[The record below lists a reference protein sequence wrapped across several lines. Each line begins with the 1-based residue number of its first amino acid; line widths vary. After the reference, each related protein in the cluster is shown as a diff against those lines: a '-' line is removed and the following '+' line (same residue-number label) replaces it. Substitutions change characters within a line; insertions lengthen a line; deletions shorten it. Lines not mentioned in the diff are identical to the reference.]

1 MLWVFNV
8 KLLIFIFYAGKFQQI
23 DFRMSFIQ
31 EKNMP
36 VQEIM
41 KDLFF
46 VERGYLNANHF
57 VYSGENP
64 VLIDTGYVSDFD
76 ITEKMITSLGA
87 TVEDV
92 RRIISTHCHCDHIG
106 GNRIIQQ
113 RSGCDIVLHRIGKY
127 FIDTQDGWST
137 WWTYYNQKADFF
149 HCTHALEDNDIIF
162 IGPHEFQVIYTPGH
176 SADGIVLYNPKEK
189 VLISS
194 DTLWQNDLPVITI
207 RIEGSRALFSLKES
221 LEKIES
227 LDVEQVYPGH
237 GKPFTQ
243 FKDALSLCKDKIDLY
258 LKHPE
263 HMGTD
268 LLKKIMIYTLM
279 MYKTFPANKFFDYL
293 MGTWWFKETVDLYF
307 DNAYEIKYRQI
318 LESFLN
324 RGIVNQKDGRF
335 FTTVK
340 P

>member
-1 MLWVFNV
+1 
-8 KLLIFIFYAGKFQQI
+8 
-23 DFRMSFIQ
+23 MS
-31 EKNMP
+31 
-36 VQEIM
+36 VQKIM

-46 VERGYLNANHF
+46 IERGYLNANHF
-57 VYSGENP
+57 VYRSKNP
-64 VLIDTGYVSDFD
+64 VLIDTGYVSDFNT
-76 ITEKMITSLGA
+76 TEKMITSLG
-87 TVEDV
+87 VNIEDV
-92 RRIISTHCHCDHIG
+92 RQIISTHCHCDHIG
-106 GNRIIQQ
+106 GNRMIQQ
-113 RSGCDIVLHRIGKY
+113 RSGCDIAMHRIGKH
-127 FIDTQDGWST
+127 FIDTKDDWST
-137 WWTYYNQKADFF
+137 WRTYYNQKADFF
-149 HCTHALEDNDIIF
+149 NCTQALEDGNLIF

-189 VLISS
+189 VLLSS

-227 LDVEQVYPGH
+227 LDVERVYPGH
-237 GKPFTQ
+237 GKPFIR
-243 FKDALSLCKDKIDLY
+243 FKEAVSLCKGKIDLY

-263 HMGTD
+263 HIGTD

-279 MYKTFPANKFFDYL
+279 MHLSVQADTFFDHL

-307 DNAYEIKYRQI
+307 DKAYEAKYQQI
-318 LESFLN
+318 LESFLE
-324 RGIVNQKDGRF
+324 RGIVKQKGGQL

>member
-1 MLWVFNV
+1 
-8 KLLIFIFYAGKFQQI
+8 
-23 DFRMSFIQ
+23 
-31 EKNMP
+31 MP

-46 VERGYLNANHF
+46 IERGYLNANHF
-57 VYSGENP
+57 VYRSEKP
-64 VLIDTGYVSDFD
+64 VLIDTGYVTDFNF
-76 ITEKMITSLGA
+76 TEKMITSLG
-87 TVEDV
+87 VKLDDV
-92 RRIISTHCHCDHIG
+92 RQIINTHCHCDHIG
-106 GNRIIQQ
+106 GNRMIQQ
-113 RSGCDIVLHRIGKY
+113 RSGCDIAMHRIGKH
-127 FIDTQDGWST
+127 FIDTKDDWST

-149 HCTHALEDNDIIF
+149 NCTQALEDGDVIF
-162 IGPHEFQVIYTPGH
+162 VGPHEFHVIYTPGH
-176 SADGIVLYNPKEK
+176 AADGIVLYNPKEK
-189 VLISS
+189 VLLSS

-227 LDVEQVYPGH
+227 LDVDRVYPGH

-243 FKDALSLCKDKIDLY
+243 LKDSVSLCKGKIELY

-263 HMGTD
+263 RIGTD

-279 MYKTFPANKFFDYL
+279 MHKTVAADTFFDHL

-307 DNAYEIKYRQI
+307 DKDYETNHRQI
-318 LESFLN
+318 LESFLE
-324 RGIVNQKDGRF
+324 RGIVKQKEGQL

>member
-1 MLWVFNV
+1 
-8 KLLIFIFYAGKFQQI
+8 
-23 DFRMSFIQ
+23 MS
-31 EKNMP
+31 

-41 KDLFF
+41 KDFFF
-46 VERGYLNANHF
+46 VQRGYLNANHF
-57 VYSGENP
+57 VYCAENP
-64 VLIDTGYVSDFD
+64 VLIDSGYVSDIG
-76 ITEKMITSLGA
+76 ITERMINSLG
-87 TVEDV
+87 VNIEDI

-113 RSGCDIVLHRIGKY
+113 RSGCDIALHRIGKY
-127 FIDTQDGWST
+127 FIDTKDDWST
-137 WWTYYNQKADFF
+137 WWAYYDQKADFF
-149 HCTHALEDNDIIF
+149 KCTHALEDGDVII

-189 VLISS
+189 VLLSS

-227 LDVEQVYPGH
+227 LDVSSVYPGH

-243 FKDALSLCKDKIDLY
+243 FSDAVFLCQEKIDLY

-263 HMGTD
+263 RMGTD

-279 MYKTFPANKFFDYL
+279 MRKSVPADAFFDHL
-293 MGTWWFKETVDLYF
+293 MGTWWFKETADLYF
-307 DNAYEIKYRQI
+307 DKAYETKYQQI
-318 LESFLN
+318 LESFLE
-324 RGIVNQKDGRF
+324 RGIINQNNGWF

>member
-1 MLWVFNV
+1 
-8 KLLIFIFYAGKFQQI
+8 
-23 DFRMSFIQ
+23 MS
-31 EKNMP
+31 

-41 KDLFF
+41 KDFF
-46 VERGYLNANHF
+46 FIERGYLNGNHF
-57 VYSGENP
+57 VCRSEHP
-64 VLIDTGYVSDFD
+64 VLIDTGYVTDFNV
-76 ITEKMITSLGA
+76 TEKLIESIGVNL
-87 TVEDV
+87 EDV
-92 RRIISTHCHCDHIG
+92 RQIISTHCHCDHVG
-106 GNRIIQQ
+106 GNRIIQH
-113 RSGCDIVLHRIGKY
+113 RSGCDIAMHQIGKH
-127 FIDTQDGWST
+127 FIDTKDDWST
-137 WWTYYNQKADFF
+137 WWAYYHQKADFF
-149 HCTHALEDNDIIF
+149 DCTQALEDGEVIS

-176 SADGIVLYNPKEK
+176 SADGIVLYHQKEK
-189 VLISS
+189 VLLSS

-227 LDVEQVYPGH
+227 LDVDRVYPGH

-243 FKDALSLCKDKIDLY
+243 FNDAVSLCKDKIDLY

-263 HMGTD
+263 RIGTD

-279 MYKTFPANKFFDYL
+279 MHLSVQADTFFDHL

-307 DNAYEIKYRQI
+307 DKAYETKYRQI
-318 LESFLN
+318 LVSFLE
-324 RGIVNQKDGRF
+324 RGIVKQKGGQF

>member
-1 MLWVFNV
+1 
-8 KLLIFIFYAGKFQQI
+8 
-23 DFRMSFIQ
+23 MS
-31 EKNMP
+31 

-46 VERGYLNANHF
+46 IERGYLNANHF
-57 VYSGENP
+57 VYRAEHP
-64 VLIDTGYVSDFD
+64 VLIDTGYITDFNV
-76 ITEKMITSLGA
+76 TEKLIESLE
-87 TVEDV
+87 VNLDDV
-92 RRIISTHCHCDHIG
+92 RQIISTHCHCDHIG
-106 GNRIIQQ
+106 GNRMIQD
-113 RSGCDIVLHRIGKY
+113 RSGCDIAMHRIGKH
-127 FIDTQDGWST
+127 FIDTRDDWST
-137 WWTYYNQKADFF
+137 WWKYYHQKAEFF
-149 HCTHALEDNDIIF
+149 NCTHALEDGDVIF

-189 VLISS
+189 ILLSS

-227 LDVEQVYPGH
+227 LDVDRVYPGH

-243 FKDALSLCKDKIDLY
+243 FKDAVSSCKRKLNQY

-263 HMGTD
+263 RIGTD

-279 MYKTFPANKFFDYL
+279 MHLSVQADTFFDHL
-293 MGTWWFKETVDLYF
+293 METWWFKETVDLYF
-307 DNAYEIKYRQI
+307 NKDYETKYQQI
-318 LESFLN
+318 LGSFLA
-324 RGIVNQKDGRF
+324 RGIVKQKGGQF
-335 FTTVK
+335 FTTVR

>member
-1 MLWVFNV
+1 
-8 KLLIFIFYAGKFQQI
+8 
-23 DFRMSFIQ
+23 MS
-31 EKNMP
+31 
-36 VQEIM
+36 VLEIM

-57 VYSGENP
+57 VYRDENP
-64 VLIDTGYVSDFD
+64 VLIDTGYVSDFNV
-76 ITEKMITSLGA
+76 TERLIESLE
-87 TVEDV
+87 VNIDDV
-92 RRIISTHCHCDHIG
+92 RQVISTHCHCDHIG

-113 RSGCDIVLHRIGKY
+113 RSGCDISMHRIGKH
-127 FIDTQDGWST
+127 FIDSKDDWST

-149 HCTHALEDNDIIF
+149 NCTQALEDGDVIF
-162 IGPHEFQVIYTPGH
+162 IGPHKFQVIYTPGH
-176 SADGIVLYNPKEK
+176 SADGIVLYNLKEK
-189 VLISS
+189 LLLSS

-227 LDVEQVYPGH
+227 LDVDRVYPGH

-243 FKDALSLCKDKIDLY
+243 FNDTVSLCKDKIDLY

-263 HMGTD
+263 RIGTD

-279 MYKTFPANKFFDYL
+279 MHLSVQADTFFDHL

-307 DNAYEIKYRQI
+307 DKAYETKYQQI
-318 LESFLN
+318 LESFLE
-324 RGIVNQKDGRF
+324 RGIVKQKGGQF

>member
-1 MLWVFNV
+1 
-8 KLLIFIFYAGKFQQI
+8 
-23 DFRMSFIQ
+23 MS
-31 EKNMP
+31 

-41 KDLFF
+41 KDFFF

-57 VYSGENP
+57 VYCAENP
-64 VLIDTGYVSDFD
+64 VLIDTAYVSDFD
-76 ITEKMITSLGA
+76 ITEEMITSLG
-87 TVEDV
+87 VNIEDICQ
-92 RRIISTHCHCDHIG
+92 IISTHCHCDHIG

-113 RSGCDIVLHRIGKY
+113 RSGCDIALHRIGKY
-127 FIDTQDGWST
+127 FIDTKDDWST
-137 WWTYYNQKADFF
+137 WWTYYDQKADFF
-149 HCTHALEDNDIIF
+149 KCTHALEDGDVII

-189 VLISS
+189 VLLSS

-227 LDVEQVYPGH
+227 LDVSRVYPGH

-243 FKDALSLCKDKIDLY
+243 FSDAVSLCKEKIDLY
-258 LKHPE
+258 LKYPE
-263 HMGTD
+263 RMGTD

-279 MYKTFPANKFFDYL
+279 MRKSVPADTFFDHL

-307 DNAYEIKYRQI
+307 DNAYETKYRQI
-318 LESFLN
+318 LESFLE
-324 RGIVNQKDGRF
+324 RGIVKQKQGRF

>member
-1 MLWVFNV
+1 
-8 KLLIFIFYAGKFQQI
+8 
-23 DFRMSFIQ
+23 
-31 EKNMP
+31 MP

-46 VERGYLNANHF
+46 IERGYLNANHF
-57 VYSGENP
+57 VYRAENP
-64 VLIDTGYVSDFD
+64 VLIDTGYVTDFNV
-76 ITEKMITSLGA
+76 TEKLIESLE
-87 TVEDV
+87 VNLEDV
-92 RRIISTHCHCDHIG
+92 RQIISTHCHCDHIG

-113 RSGCDIVLHRIGKY
+113 RSGCNIAMHRIGKH
-127 FIDTQDGWST
+127 FIDTKDDWST

-149 HCTHALEDNDIIF
+149 NCTHALEDGDIIAV
-162 IGPHEFQVIYTPGH
+162 GPHEFQVIYTPGH

-189 VLISS
+189 ILLSS

-207 RIEGSRALFSLKES
+207 RIEGSRALFSLQES
-221 LEKIES
+221 MEKIES
-227 LDVEQVYPGH
+227 LDVDRVYPGH
-237 GKPFTQ
+237 GKLFTQ
-243 FKDALSLCKDKIDLY
+243 FNDAVSLCKDKIDQY

-263 HMGTD
+263 RLGTD

-279 MYKTFPANKFFDYL
+279 MHLSVQVDTFFDHL

-307 DNAYEIKYRQI
+307 GKAYETKYRQI
-318 LESFLN
+318 LDSFLE
-324 RGIVNQKDGRF
+324 RGIVKQKGGQF